1 VKFIENPIRTGAFL
15 QPGRVKK
22 NVKSKRKDTLLQ
34 TLFMNKLPPYTT
46 GITCLNYLFFK
57 SNGLDWCRKQNI
69 EILYFKM

>member
-34 TLFMNKLPPYTT
+34 TFFINKLPPYTT
-46 GITCLNYLFFK
+46 GITCLNY
-57 SNGLDWCRKQNI
+57 
-69 EILYFKM
+69 